1 MQKIREV
8 HIAPVGYELDRISEP
23 AIDHDADVIY
33 LLESDQPDL
42 PSSNYPPYHE
52 DLESDLAAA
61 GIEVR
66 WRTVDIYDIYDVLGA
81 VTTIAADHDEDIVR
95 VNVSSG
101 TKLSAVGAAI
111 ASMTTDA
118 TAYFVYPEEYT
129 AHVEETPLTA
139 GYDDDEVL
147 PSYPIESPTTDQVA
161 VMAFLD
167 ERNTE
172 TYTAKK
178 KDVIEFA
185 EDEELRFVTANRPA
199 NDKAKFALL
208 NANIVDPLLENE
220 YVDVET
226 VGRQKQLTLT
236 ETGRHALRAFE
247 HKVSK

>member
-8 HIAPVGYELDRISEP
+8 HIAPVGYEFDRISEP

-33 LLESDQPDL
+33 LLESGEPSL
-42 PSSNYPPYHE
+42 PSADYPPYHQE
-52 DLESDLAAA
+52 LESTLTDA
-61 GIEVR
+61 GVEVR
-66 WRTVDIYDIYDVLGA
+66 WRTVDVYDIYDVLGA
-81 VTTIAADHDEDIVR
+81 VTTVAAEHDDDIVR

-118 TAYFVYPEEYT
+118 TGYFVYPDEY
-129 AHVEETPLTA
+129 AHHVEDEPLTT
-139 GYDDDEVL
+139 GYEDDEVL

-167 ERNTE
+167 EKNDE

-185 EDEELRFVTANRPA
+185 EDAELRFITANRPA

-208 NANIVDPLLENE
+208 NANIVDPLLEND
-220 YVDVET
+220 YIDVES

-236 ETGRHALRAFE
+236 DTGRHALRAFE
-247 HKVSK
+247 HKLS